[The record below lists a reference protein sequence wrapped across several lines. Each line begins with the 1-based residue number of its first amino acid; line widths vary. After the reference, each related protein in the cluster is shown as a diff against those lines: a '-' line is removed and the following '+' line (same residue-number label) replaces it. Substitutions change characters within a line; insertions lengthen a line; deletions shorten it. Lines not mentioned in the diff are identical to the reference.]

1 MVVSFTFLRFSSDI
15 SSTRATLSN
24 QGLCRVIKSVHAGIP
39 KVAVNSWTM
48 TRFPP
53 SIPIPCVFWF
63 QTVKHDIEH
72 QNTFGSGNC
81 TIYRHDSF
89 LHIFIL
95 ISKSPIK
102 FQMINV
108 FEPYL
113 CNFVFMCMIIHIS
126 LRHRDTA
133 QNNIA
138 LHDTT

>member
-1 MVVSFTFLRFSSDI
+1 MIGGGFIYIPTFFFGYLKHHAATNQRIKVCAKSS
-15 SSTRATLSN
+15 SPST
-24 QGLCRVIKSVHAGIP
+24 QGYP
-39 KVAVNSWTM
+39 
-48 TRFPP
+48 RFPP

-72 QNTFGSGNC
+72 QNTLYTFGSENC
-81 TIYRHDSF
+81 TIYRHNSF

-126 LRHRDTA
+126 LRHRDTT
-133 QNNIA
+133 QNNLA